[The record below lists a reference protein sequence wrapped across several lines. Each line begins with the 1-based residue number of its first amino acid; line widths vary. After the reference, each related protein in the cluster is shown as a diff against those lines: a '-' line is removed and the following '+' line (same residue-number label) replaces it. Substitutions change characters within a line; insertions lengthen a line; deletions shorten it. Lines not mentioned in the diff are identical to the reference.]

1 MIEYILRGKRGEV
14 MGKTLVINLEDINLK
29 GDILD
34 VGQENF
40 GIIYSISKEVED
52 ELSLD
57 YVFSNDKEGLE
68 GSEYDACTLFLI

>member
-1 MIEYILRGKRGEV
+1 

-29 GDILD
+29 GDVLD

-40 GIIYSISKEVED
+40 GVIYSISKEVEA

-68 GSEYDACTLFLI
+68 GMI